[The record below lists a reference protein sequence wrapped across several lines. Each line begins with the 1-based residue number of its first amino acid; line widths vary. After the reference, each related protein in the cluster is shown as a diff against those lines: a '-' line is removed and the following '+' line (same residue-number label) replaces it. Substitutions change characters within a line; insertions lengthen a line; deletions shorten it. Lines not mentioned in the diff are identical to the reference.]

1 MAILV
6 ALATVVVLTVRDAG
20 LDEPAGRP
28 SAPPAVQLTWT
39 FDLPEPPAGTTLLR
53 VSISPDRQ
61 EGFLAR
67 TDGGEAMSITVHAP
81 GTFDPATDLTSP
93 RRVTVVGR
101 DGYFGPLG
109 KRPAGSLVWP
119 TDEGGWVE
127 LYGFGVVTNDP
138 SGSVAEPEEILA
150 EQLSVAP

>member
-1 MAILV
+1 M
-6 ALATVVVLTVRDAG
+6 
-20 LDEPAGRP
+20 
-28 SAPPAVQLTWT
+28 APPAVPLTWT

-101 DGYFGPLG
+101 DYFGPLG
-109 KRPAGSLVWP
+109 ETARRISCVWP

-138 SGSVAEPEEILA
+138 SGSVAKSEEILA